1 MDVTISCDGEQVT
14 AHKVI
19 LSACSVTFR
28 QILMKNPAPH
38 PVILLWDV
46 SARDLTSILDFM
58 YHGEVNVK
66 QENLN
71 SFLAVAEK
79 LRVRGLS
86 QGDTNEAT
94 NSAKT
99 TKIPSSQPEK
109 SKARVSDIS
118 FSEPSLKRPRPS
130 HESQDDDI
138 IEEIPP
144 SIVKQEVGD
153 QSQATPGS
161 SSRQMRPA
169 PTQHDYQLT
178 DPGLYDE
185 TADYAEEYGYEDEMG
200 YAEGVLDPNQA
211 KDSKKPSTSPRGLET
226 MASTLVTPSPLLLP
240 SLAAGLAAGLPT
252 ASLLSQL
259 AQARSNN
266 TGNTNLV
273 NPSQNSIS
281 GGGARVDL
289 MRMRTVYSQKQILEL
304 EKEFHFNHFLT
315 GERRTELAQHLGLTE
330 RQIKIW
336 FQNRRMK
343 LKKEVRE
350 GKVDDHLDETGSP
363 DNYNQ

>member
-1 MDVTISCDGEQVT
+1 VTISCDGEQVT

-28 QILMKNPAPH
+28 QLLMKNPAPH

-66 QENLN
+66 QDNLN

-86 QGDTNEAT
+86 QGENHDNT
-94 NSAKT
+94 NSSKSS
-99 TKIPSSQPEK
+99 KIISSQSEK
-109 SKARVSDIS
+109 SKTRPSDTS
-118 FSEPSLKRPRPS
+118 FSEPSQKRLRPS

-144 SIVKQEVGD
+144 SIVKQEVGE
-153 QSQATPGS
+153 QSHNVAAPGS
-161 SSRQMRPA
+161 SSRQIRPA
-169 PTQHDYQLT
+169 STQHDYQLT
-178 DPGLYDE
+178 DPGQYDE
-185 TADYAEEYGYEDEMG
+185 TADYAEEYGYEDEMA
-200 YAEGVLDPNQA
+200 YAEGVLDPNQT
-211 KDSKKPSTSPRGLET
+211 KDSKKASTSPGRLET
-226 MASTLVTPSPLLLP
+226 LASTLVTPSPLLLP

-266 TGNTNLV
+266 TGNSNMGAGH
-273 NPSQNSIS
+273 NSNS
-281 GGGARVDL
+281 GGPRVDL

-315 GERRTELAQHLGLTE
+315 GERRTELAQNLGLTE

-350 GKVDDHLDETGSP
+350 GKVDDHLDDTGSP

>member
-1 MDVTISCDGEQVT
+1 MGSTDEQFCLRWNDFQTCIKSTFQGLREEKEFMDVTISCDGEQVT

-161 SSRQMRPA
+161 SSRQVRPA

-178 DPGLYDE
+178 DPGQYDE

-211 KDSKKPSTSPRGLET
+211 KDLN
-226 MASTLVTPSPLLLP
+226 LDY
-240 SLAAGLAAGLPT
+240 
-252 ASLLSQL
+252 
-259 AQARSNN
+259 RS
-266 TGNTNLV
+266 V
-273 NPSQNSIS
+273 SCP
-281 GGGARVDL
+281 VCW
-289 MRMRTVYSQKQILEL
+289 
-304 EKEFHFNHFLT
+304 KEFKDAGTLKIHIRDIHTDNEQKFTCNICDKQYKSINTLRNHRSLYHK
-315 GERRTELAQHLGLTE
+315 GE
-330 RQIKIW
+330 K
-336 FQNRRMK
+336 
-343 LKKEVRE
+343 
-350 GKVDDHLDETGSP
+350 
-363 DNYNQ
+363 

>member
-1 MDVTISCDGEQVT
+1 MGSTDEQFCLRWNDFQTCIKSTFQGLREEKEFMDVTISCDGEQVT

-161 SSRQMRPA
+161 SSRQVRPA

-178 DPGLYDE
+178 DPGQYDE

-211 KDSKKPSTSPRGLET
+211 KGMD
-226 MASTLVTPSPLLLP
+226 
-240 SLAAGLAAGLPT
+240 
-252 ASLLSQL
+252 QL
-259 AQARSNN
+259 IHCHWCGKGFNNAQV
-266 TGNTNLV
+266 LKV
-273 NPSQNSIS
+273 
-281 GGGARVDL
+281 
-289 MRMRTVYSQKQILEL
+289 
-304 EKEFHFNHFLT
+304 
-315 GERRTELAQHLGLTE
+315 HLRDVHE
-330 RQIKIW
+330 NK
-336 FQNRRMK
+336 
-343 LKKEVRE
+343 
-350 GKVDDHLDETGSP
+350 GKV
-363 DNYNQ
+363 YNCEVCNKESRSLNGLRRHMSVYHRNHNSSSTFINC